1 MWMIYPMFQIVTVI
15 TRKLSQ
21 EMKIM
26 MMTYNI
32 FTNIIDENS
41 KKKKKSSSPSSA
53 SDESNSDWDDLE
65 DIDKLLSQSIP
76 PRLIALSRNLAAS
89 PLPSSTAPVMTRT
102 ARSVARKKTYL
113 RVSGSKR

>member
-1 MWMIYPMFQIVTVI
+1 
-15 TRKLSQ
+15 
-21 EMKIM
+21 M

-32 FTNIIDENS
+32 FTNIIGENS
-41 KKKKKSSSPSSA
+41 KKKMSSSPSSA

-102 ARSVARKKTYL
+102 ARGVARKKTYL
-113 RVSGSKR
+113 RVSGS

>member
-1 MWMIYPMFQIVTVI
+1 MFQIVTVI

-26 MMTYNI
+26 MMTYTI
-32 FTNIIDENS
+32 FTNIIGENS
-41 KKKKKSSSPSSA
+41 KKKSSSPSSA

-89 PLPSSTAPVMTRT
+89 PLPSSTAPVMTRK
-102 ARSVARKKTYL
+102 ARGVARKKTYL